1 MKRFKILLL
10 LAFAVLAGAFSGNAA
25 TIRILAIGNSFSED
39 AIEQNLHEIAEAD
52 GITAI
57 VGNLYI
63 PGCSLERHMECV
75 NTDAP
80 DYRYRK
86 VIADG
91 TTVEAPHCRLDS
103 ALFDEQ
109 WDYISVQQASHFSGD
124 YTTYQPYL
132 AELIAYVKA
141 HVPATVK
148 IVFHQTWAYSADS
161 NHDGFRRYGNSQQQM
176 YEAIIGATKQ
186 VLRDAKPDILVPAG
200 TAIQNARTSTL
211 GDTMNRDGYHLQLV
225 YGRYTAACTWFEALT
240 GKSVV
245 GNTFTPEGITAEQKR
260 IAQKAAHEAVRH
272 PLKVKKIK

>member
-1 MKRFKILLL
+1 MKRFRIFLL
-10 LAFAVLAGAFSGNAA
+10 LALVAMASALGNAA
-25 TIRILAIGNSFSED
+25 TIRVLAIGNSFSED

-63 PGCSLERHMECV
+63 PGCSLEHHMECV
-75 NTDAP
+75 NTNAP

-86 VIADG
+86 VTADG
-91 TTVEAPHCRLDS
+91 TTIEAPHCRLDS
-103 ALFDEQ
+103 ALVDEQ

-148 IVFHQTWAYSADS
+148 IVFHQTWAYASDAT
-161 NHDGFRRYGNSQQQM
+161 HDGFRRYGNSQQQM
-176 YEAIIGATKQ
+176 YEAIVGATKQ
-186 VLRDAKPDILVPAG
+186 VLRDAKPEVLVPAG
-200 TAIQNARTSTL
+200 TAIQNARTSAL

-245 GNTFTPEGITAEQKR
+245 GNAFTPEGITTEQKR